1 MRALRVVGLT
11 EDGEVVLE
19 DPVRLERYTVP
30 ADERLRAA
38 ARGDLSRLG
47 QIAIEL
53 ESQLRPREIQ
63 ARIRAGA
70 SVEQVA
76 TAAGVPEQK
85 IERFAYPVLTER
97 FRTADNAQRAHPMR
111 ADGPDNRTLA
121 EVVAHTLGLRGQT
134 YERREVGLVEGRGR
148 PLGGRAELAGR
159 AVGQPRA
166 LGVPARAR
174 TAAPSRRSTS
184 TPATW
189 SRACPRA
196 RCAPSVPVVD
206 MTRPEEEPPPAHSP
220 VEQWRAAAS
229 DSFREQRL
237 PMAPDAGRRTPSEP
251 WRPAPSQRQAE
262 PPTDPRPGRQDPYRQ
277 AESLADPRPAAYRP
291 TEPLADPRPADRPEA
306 YRPAE
311 PLADPRP
318 ARPDSY
324 QPEVYPPGTR
334 SPRHEPAERRGSGAR
349 PSEEWAP
356 WERGVTR
363 TAPPPAPGGD
373 VAVPAARTAPD
384 EPAADVATPPLAAP
398 VIPAPTAEKDPIVE
412 PTALEPTVDV
422 AEAPAEAPAVVIAD
436 VPAPPE
442 PEETVAAPKLDTA
455 VAAVEQSPAEPTPTG
470 PPAPR
475 AASAEPTAAQ
485 QADEAAQPEPA
496 AAEPSGSEPSGS
508 EPSGSEPSVTTA
520 AAGPYGSESSETRA
534 AAEPSGT
541 EPSATEPSGAAAAT
555 DADAPEAPT
564 TAPPAAEAV
573 SPDPAETKAPT
584 TGAPARRTR
593 KGKPVMPS
601 WDEVLL
607 GVRGPR

>member
-134 YERREVGLVEGRGR
+134 YEGAKWDSWKGEDGRWVVALSWRAGRSDNRAHWVFQPGAHGGTVTALDEHASDLVEGLPAR
-148 PLGGRAELAGR
+148 PLRT
-159 AVGQPRA
+159 VGA
-166 LGVPARAR
+166 
-174 TAAPSRRSTS
+174 
-184 TPATW
+184 
-189 SRACPRA
+189 
-196 RCAPSVPVVD
+196 VVD

-262 PPTDPRPGRQDPYRQ
+262 PPTDPRPGGRIPTGRPSPSRTRVRLPT
-277 AESLADPRPAAYRP
+277 APPNPLPTRARPIGPRRTGRPNRLPTRVLPGPTPTSPRSTRPAPVPHATSRRSGAEAGRGRP
-291 TEPLADPRPADRPEA
+291 
-306 YRPAE
+306 
-311 PLADPRP
+311 
-318 ARPDSY
+318 
-324 QPEVYPPGTR
+324 R
-334 SPRHEPAERRGSGAR
+334 SGRRGSAASPGPRRR
-349 PSEEWAP
+349 PLPVATWRCRRP
-356 WERGVTR
+356 GPHR
-363 TAPPPAPGGD
+363 T
-373 VAVPAARTAPD
+373 

-398 VIPAPTAEKDPIVE
+398 VIPAPTAEKDPSSSRRHSSR
-412 PTALEPTVDV
+412 PSTSLRHR
-422 AEAPAEAPAVVIAD
+422 
-436 VPAPPE
+436 
-442 PEETVAAPKLDTA
+442 PKHR
-455 VAAVEQSPAEPTPTG
+455 P
-470 PPAPR
+470 
-475 AASAEPTAAQ
+475 
-485 QADEAAQPEPA
+485 
-496 AAEPSGSEPSGS
+496 
-508 EPSGSEPSVTTA
+508 
-520 AAGPYGSESSETRA
+520 
-534 AAEPSGT
+534 
-541 EPSATEPSGAAAAT
+541 
-555 DADAPEAPT
+555 
-564 TAPPAAEAV
+564 
-573 SPDPAETKAPT
+573 
-584 TGAPARRTR
+584 
-593 KGKPVMPS
+593 
-601 WDEVLL
+601 W
-607 GVRGPR
+607 